1 MNCTQQSLRRL
12 FDKEISSIM
21 KKAILSV
28 SDKTGIVP
36 FAQSLVE
43 AVMSCIQQAGL
54 SVQLTKRVSR

>member
-1 MNCTQQSLRRL
+1 
-12 FDKEISSIM
+12 M